1 MPKKSWGS
9 IAQKRAQQ
17 KAAEAS
23 ARKRRKRRSLD
34 DILKRKKRAEGS
46 FSATRK
52 ASVKIAR
59 EHDLSGANRSDANK
73 AAYRASGGAAKTIRA
88 TSSSK
93 TTADRTYSAAKSLQ
107 LKAPTTKRGSKGKVG
122 LSTRD
127 ASGGTGFDPRKAPA
141 PSAGM
146 QRQMDRNAAKED
158 AKRVSSKSKKTSRVS
173 TPDNY
178 KKASTGRDI
187 GKDKPFSGAGLA
199 KLNSATEKR
208 TREELSKMSD
218 AEIHKLAYKYAHPD
232 RYSGVGLR
240 HKWAAEEAKKRKLDV
255 SSNPFARGSQAGKR
269 RLGK

>member
-122 LSTRD
+122 LSTR
-127 ASGGTGFDPRKAPA
+127 
-141 PSAGM
+141 
-146 QRQMDRNAAKED
+146 
-158 AKRVSSKSKKTSRVS
+158 SKGVS

-187 GKDKPFSGAGLA
+187 GKDTPFSGAGLA